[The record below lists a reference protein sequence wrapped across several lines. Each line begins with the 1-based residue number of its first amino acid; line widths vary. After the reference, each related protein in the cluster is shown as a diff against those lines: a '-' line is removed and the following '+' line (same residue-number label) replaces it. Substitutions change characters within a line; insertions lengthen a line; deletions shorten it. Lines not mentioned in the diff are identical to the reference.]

1 LGLEGEGGEA
11 EMAQEVA
18 AVHGVSK
25 LYISG
30 GRKQAVGQCRPIWYA
45 LAVPLPDSPPRLDAQ
60 STEPLYR
67 QLGLWLREQ
76 IASGRLRRGERL
88 PATRDLAERLN
99 LNRATIASAY
109 ALLESEG
116 LLSGHVGKGSFVAGV
131 PEDRAAGGWG
141 SMAKPAAPVAAG
153 GGVAIRFDS
162 SRPSEDLFPL
172 DEFRASCQEV
182 LAGDGAAQ
190 VLQLG
195 APQGMAALREY
206 LLAEAVAQGVAGP
219 EDDVLV
225 TSGCQQAMD
234 LIERLVTADGETRIA
249 VEDPVYPGVRNV
261 FGKGKAR
268 LIGVPAGEAGIDL
281 DALETTLERH
291 RPKLL
296 VVTPS
301 FQNPTG
307 GTVPESA
314 RRPMVAMAQRAGTLI
329 VENGIYADLRY
340 EGRPIAPLRA
350 FGRETVLLLGS
361 FSKLAFPGLRVGWVI
376 GPRAV
381 IARLTQIRY
390 WCDLH
395 SDQLSQSV
403 LLHFARSGRLE
414 RHRKKMLQHGGKR
427 LKAVLEACADHL
439 PRGSRWTRPEGGMS
453 LWVELPEAIDAAF
466 ALEDAQRAGV
476 SYLPGR
482 AFAVD
487 RPATSGLRLSFAGET
502 PARIEE
508 GLRILGRVFREHAG
522 RRLSPAA
529 ELETAVV

>member
-1 LGLEGEGGEA
+1 MLWL
-11 EMAQEVA
+11 M
-18 AVHGVSK
+18 
-25 LYISG
+25 
-30 GRKQAVGQCRPIWYA
+30 
-45 LAVPLPDSPPRLDAQ
+45 PLPDSPPRLDAH

-67 QLGLWLREQ
+67 QLGLWLRDQ
-76 IASGRLRRGERL
+76 ISAGRLRHGERL

-109 ALLESEG
+109 ALLEAEG
-116 LLSGHVGKGSFVAGV
+116 LLAGHVGKGSFVAGQ
-131 PEDRAAGGWG
+131 PEERRASGWG
-141 SMAKPAAPVAAG
+141 TIAVSPATSASPLSGA
-153 GGVAIRFDS
+153 AIRFDS

-182 LAGDGAAQ
+182 LADAGAAH

-195 APQGMAALREY
+195 SPQGMPALREY
-206 LLAEAVAQGVAGP
+206 LLAEAMKEGVAGP
-219 EDDVLV
+219 HDDVLV

-234 LIERLVTADGETRIA
+234 LIERLITAEGDARIA

-261 FGKGKAR
+261 FGKGRAR
-268 LIGVPAGEAGIDL
+268 LLGVPVADEGMDL
-281 DALETTLERH
+281 DALESTLERQ

-307 GTVPESA
+307 GTLPEAA
-314 RRPMVAMAQRAGTLI
+314 RRAMVAMAQRSGTLI

-340 EGRPIAPLRA
+340 SGTPLKPVRA
-350 FGRETVLLLGS
+350 FGRESVLQLGS
-361 FSKLAFPGLRVGWVI
+361 FSKLAFPGLRVGWVL
-376 GPRAV
+376 GPKPV
-381 IARLTQIRY
+381 IARLTQIRH

-403 LLHFARSGRLE
+403 LLRFAQSGRLE
-414 RHRKKMLQHGGKR
+414 RHRKKMLQHGARR
-427 LKAVLEACADHL
+427 LRAVLDACAEHL

-453 LWVELPEAIDAAF
+453 MWVELTGAVDTAL

-487 RPATSGLRLSFAGET
+487 RPAVNALRLSFAGEP

-522 RRLSPAA
+522 RRLSPVA
-529 ELETAVV
+529 EVETAVV

>member
-1 LGLEGEGGEA
+1 ML
-11 EMAQEVA
+11 
-18 AVHGVSK
+18 
-25 LYISG
+25 
-30 GRKQAVGQCRPIWYA
+30 WT
-45 LAVPLPDSPPRLDAQ
+45 VPLPDSPPRLDSH

-76 IASGRLRRGERL
+76 IVAGRLRRGERL
-88 PATRDLAERLN
+88 PATRDLAERLH

-109 ALLESEG
+109 AMLEAEG
-116 LLSGHVGKGSFVAGV
+116 LLAGHVGKGSFVAGV
-131 PEDRAAGGWG
+131 PEDRANGWG
-141 SMAKPAAPVAAG
+141 AMARPAEMTGASTAG
-153 GGVAIRFDS
+153 TIRFES
-162 SRPSEDLFPL
+162 SRPSADLFPL
-172 DEFRASCQEV
+172 DEFRACCQEV
-182 LAGDGAAQ
+182 LAGDGAAA

-195 APQGMAALREY
+195 SPQGMPALREY
-206 LLAEAVAQGVAGP
+206 LLAEAIAQGAAGP
-219 EDDVLV
+219 HDDVLV

-234 LIERLVTADGETRIA
+234 LIERLITLDGEARIA

-261 FGKGKAR
+261 FGKGRAR
-268 LIGVPAGEAGIDL
+268 LLGVPTAEDGMDME
-281 DALETTLERH
+281 ALENILDRQ

-307 GTVPESA
+307 GTLPEAA
-314 RRPMVAMAQRAGTLI
+314 RRQMVAMAQRAGTLI

-340 EGRPIAPLRA
+340 SGAPLPTVRA
-350 FGRETVLLLGS
+350 FGRESVLQLGS
-361 FSKLAFPGLRVGWVI
+361 FSKLAFPGLRVGWVL

-381 IARLTQIRY
+381 IARLTQIRH

-403 LLHFARSGRLE
+403 LLQFARSGRLE
-414 RHRKKMLQHGGKR
+414 RHRQKMLDHGARR
-427 LKAVLEACADHL
+427 LRAVLDACAAHL

-453 LWVELPEAIDAAF
+453 LWVELPGAIDTAL

-482 AFAVD
+482 AFAVE
-487 RPATSGLRLSFAGET
+487 RPATNALRLSFAGEP

-508 GLRILGRVFREHAG
+508 GLRILGRVFREHAE
-522 RRLSPAA
+522 RRLSPVS
-529 ELETAVV
+529 EMETAVV